1 MDVTIGGDLAP
12 YGSVTVGLPWL
23 RLRTF
28 SQVAHTPCHHG
39 SPALVKGN
47 ALGHYIANVRDLEFN
62 LFEVHGLGNV
72 LGSGRYRD
80 LDVDTVRTMLDEVAR
95 LAEGPVAESFADADR
110 NPPVFDPENHT
121 ITVSAELAKSVQA
134 VKDAEWWRVGI
145 AEEIGGVAAPGPLTW
160 AINEMLVCA
169 NPSAAFFWALGPA
182 MAHALCV
189 EGTEEQRRWAETG
202 LERGWAATMVLT
214 EPDAGSDV
222 GAGRTKAIAQPDGT
236 WHIEGVKRFISGG
249 DVGDT
254 AENIFHLV
262 LARPEGA
269 GPGTKGL
276 SLFYVPKY
284 LFDPDTFELG
294 PRNGVFATG
303 LEHKMGLKSSP
314 TCELTFGAN
323 GVPAVGYLVG
333 DVHKGIAQMFTVI
346 ENARMTIGVKAA
358 GALSTGYLNALA
370 FAKERVQ
377 GADLTQMTDKAAPR
391 VTIIHHPDVRR
402 SLMTQK
408 AYAEG
413 LRALYMYAAAHQDD
427 AVAQLVSG
435 ADPEMARRVDDLL
448 LPVVKGVGSER
459 AYEILTES
467 LQTLGGSGFLQ
478 DYPIE
483 QYIRDAKIDSLYEG
497 TTAIQALDFVFR
509 KIVRDRGE
517 ALAHVVSQIA
527 TTVETCD
534 AALRENAE
542 QLRTALNDVQ
552 AMTATLSGYLMS
564 AAERPTEIYKVGLA
578 SVRFLLA
585 VGDLLIGWRLLAQ
598 ADVAHAALSD
608 SPSVSDEAFYRGK
621 IATAAFFAKNMLPNL
636 AAVRRIIESTDD
648 EIMALPEA
656 SF

>member
-1 MDVTIGGDLAP
+1 LA
-12 YGSVTVGLPWL
+12 
-23 RLRTF
+23 
-28 SQVAHTPCHHG
+28 
-39 SPALVKGN
+39 
-47 ALGHYIANVRDLEFN
+47 HYIANVRDIEFN
-62 LFEVHGLGNV
+62 LFEVLNLGDV
-72 LGSGRYRD
+72 LAAGGYGD

-95 LAEGPVAESFADADR
+95 LTEGPLAESFAAADR
-110 NPPVFDPENHT
+110 NPPVFDPQHHS
-121 ITVSAELAKSVQA
+121 ISVPGELAKSVQA
-134 VKDAEWWRVGI
+134 VKDAEWWRIGI
-145 AEEIGGVAAPGPLTW
+145 AEEIGGVPAPAALTW
-160 AINEMLVCA
+160 AIHEMLLSA
-169 NPSAAFFWALGPA
+169 NPSAAFWYALGPTMANALYVEGNEQQKRWAA
-182 MAHALCV
+182 MA
-189 EGTEEQRRWAETG
+189 

-222 GAGRTKAIAQPDGT
+222 GAGRAKAIAQPDGT
-236 WHIEGVKRFISGG
+236 WHIGGVKRFISGG

-284 LFDPDTFELG
+284 LFDPDTLELG

-314 TCELTFGAN
+314 TCELTFGAH
-323 GVPAVGYLVG
+323 GIPAVGYLVG
-333 DVHKGIAQMFTVI
+333 DVHNGIAQMFTVI

-358 GALSTGYLNALA
+358 GILSTGYLNALA

-413 LRALYMYAAAHQDD
+413 LRALYMYAAAHQNDD
-427 AVAQLVSG
+427 VAQQVSG
-435 ADPEMARRVDDLL
+435 ASPEIAHRVDDLL
-448 LPVVKGVGSER
+448 LPVVKGVSSER
-459 AYEILTES
+459 AYELLTES
-467 LQTLGGSGFLQ
+467 LQTFGGSGFLQ

-497 TTAIQALDFVFR
+497 TTAIQALDLFFR

-517 ALAHVVSQIA
+517 ALAHVAAQISK
-527 TTVETCD
+527 TIDTCD
-534 AALRENAE
+534 AGLKTQAD
-542 QLRTALNDVQ
+542 QLRTAQEHVQ
-552 AMTATLSGYLMS
+552 AMTATLTGYLMS
-564 AAERPTEIYKVGLA
+564 AAEQPTEIYKVGLA

-585 VGDLLIGWRLLAQ
+585 VGDLIIGWRLLVHAN
-598 ADVAHAALSD
+598 VAHAALGES
-608 SPSVSDEAFYRGK
+608 SKGDEAFYQGK
-621 IATAAFFAKNMLPNL
+621 IATATFFAANMLPNL
-636 AAVRRIIESTDD
+636 ATLRGIIENLDD
-648 EIMALPEA
+648 EIMSLPEA
-656 SF
+656 AF